1 MQGQGGAWRLFPLY
15 LSSSSF
21 QSCHHLRL
29 PVLGKASTHLAPL
42 SGLQALP
49 PHDRSYSLDS
59 RPARSLGCVTLISLK
74 GDRWREPARATSQC
88 QVSERHSGSGSLQV
102 EAVAQRRLRA

>member
-1 MQGQGGAWRLFPLY
+1 MHCQGGAWRLFPLY

-29 PVLGKASTHLAPL
+29 PVLGKASTHLGPL

-49 PHDRSYSLDS
+49 PPDRSCSLGS
-59 RPARSLGCVTLISLK
+59 RPAR
-74 GDRWREPARATSQC
+74 
-88 QVSERHSGSGSLQV
+88 
-102 EAVAQRRLRA
+102 AV

>member
-1 MQGQGGAWRLFPLY
+1 MGLGRLGAVTCVWLWGKKRRRFRARVGPGGRFLY

-29 PVLGKASTHLAPL
+29 PVLGKASTHLGLL

-49 PHDRSYSLDS
+49 PTNRSCSLGS
-59 RPARSLGCVTLISLK
+59 RPAGL
-74 GDRWREPARATSQC
+74 W
-88 QVSERHSGSGSLQV
+88 
-102 EAVAQRRLRA
+102 AVLP